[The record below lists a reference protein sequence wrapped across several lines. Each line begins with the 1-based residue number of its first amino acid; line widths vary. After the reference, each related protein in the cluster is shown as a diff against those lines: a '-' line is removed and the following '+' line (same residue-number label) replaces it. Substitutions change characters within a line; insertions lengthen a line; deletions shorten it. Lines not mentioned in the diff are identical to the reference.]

1 MVRFTIRCHP
11 VVPVAPDEL
20 ERWLELEVHELRAE
34 APQGTIR
41 LSRLTQAPQGANLD
55 IGWLLE
61 LELPEGQP
69 LLARDRLAEALT
81 DMHLLGLQ
89 PTLLTHLDLSDWSSW
104 SDHCG
109 VGASPPRHSANGAGH
124 DE

>member
-1 MVRFTIRCHP
+1 MVQFTIRCHP
-11 VVPVAPDEL
+11 VAPVATEEI
-20 ERWLELEVHELRAE
+20 ERWLELEVHELRAS

-41 LSRLTQAPQGANLD
+41 LSRLTQTLQSTDLG

-61 LELPEGQP
+61 LGLPEGQP
-69 LLARDRLAEALT
+69 LLARDRLAEVLR

-89 PTLLTHLDLSDWSSW
+89 PTLLAPLDLSEWTSWKEEHATVGSSL
-104 SDHCG
+104 
-109 VGASPPRHSANGAGH
+109 APSANGAGD